1 MDFVSVS
8 QSFSHCPGRFVT
20 LGSFPLI
27 FVLKDLRLLFSVL
40 RAHALGCARTLV
52 FCMPL
57 ELQLQVMCVLG
68 TELRPS
74 A

>member
-1 MDFVSVS
+1 MSK
-8 QSFSHCPGRFVT
+8 SFSHCPGRFVT
-20 LGSFPLI
+20 LGSFSLI

-40 RAHALGCARTLV
+40 RARVLGCALTLV

-68 TELRPS
+68 TELQPS